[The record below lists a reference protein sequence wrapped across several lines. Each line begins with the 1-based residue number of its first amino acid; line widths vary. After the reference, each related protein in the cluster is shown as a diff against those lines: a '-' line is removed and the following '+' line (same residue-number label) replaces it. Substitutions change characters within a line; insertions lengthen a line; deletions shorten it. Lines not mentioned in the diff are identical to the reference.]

1 MNMQG
6 SINCLTDI
14 LARNIIVPPD
24 SAPVVAIPSMISCS
38 LEIMRGVDG
47 DLPVDQRARL
57 LQIFSC
63 AGGENNLAVYVALE
77 NDLEMRHAFITGL
90 LGTME

>member
-1 MNMQG
+1 MHMQG
-6 SINCLTDI
+6 SINRLTDI
-14 LARNIIVPPD
+14 LARNIIVPPE

-38 LEIMRGVDG
+38 LEIMHGVDG
-47 DLPVDQRARL
+47 DLPVDQRACL
-57 LQIFSC
+57 LQIFSH

>member
-1 MNMQG
+1 MH
-6 SINCLTDI
+6 
-14 LARNIIVPPD
+14 
-24 SAPVVAIPSMISCS
+24 
-38 LEIMRGVDG
+38 GVDG
-47 DLPVDQRARL
+47 DLPVDQRACL
-57 LQIFSC
+57 LQIFSH

>member
-1 MNMQG
+1 
-6 SINCLTDI
+6 
-14 LARNIIVPPD
+14 
-24 SAPVVAIPSMISCS
+24 MISRG
-38 LEIMRGVDG
+38 LEIMHGVDG

-63 AGGENNLAVYVALE
+63 TGGENNLAVYVALE
-77 NDLEMRHAFITGL
+77 NDLEMRHAFIRGL

>member
-1 MNMQG
+1 
-6 SINCLTDI
+6 
-14 LARNIIVPPD
+14 
-24 SAPVVAIPSMISCS
+24 MISRG

-57 LQIFSC
+57 LQIFSR

-77 NDLEMRHAFITGL
+77 NDLEMCCAFITGL